1 MAPEDVPVGPESRED
16 GDVVDFES
24 WGPPAVVLRG
34 AAAAARGRALL
45 EAAGVDVKE
54 LERRVVQPSSAI

>member
-1 MAPEDVPVGPESRED
+1 MSSEDVPVGPESRAD
-16 GDVVDFES
+16 ADVVDFEL

-45 EAAGVDVKE
+45 EAAGVDVE
-54 LERRVVQPSSAI
+54 DLERRVGRSNP

>member
-1 MAPEDVPVGPESRED
+1 MSTEDVPGAPESRED
-16 GDVVDFES
+16 RDVVDFES

-54 LERRVVQPSSAI
+54 LERRVGRSRP